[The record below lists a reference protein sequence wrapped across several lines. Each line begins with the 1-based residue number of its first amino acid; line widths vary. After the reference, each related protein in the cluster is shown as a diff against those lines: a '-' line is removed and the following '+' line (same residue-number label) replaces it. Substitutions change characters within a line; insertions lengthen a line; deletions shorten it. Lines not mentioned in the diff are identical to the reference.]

1 MSTELAFTP
10 AIELAEM
17 VRTKQVSPV
26 ELVEMYLERIGKFD
40 PELNSYVTVAGE
52 QALDDA
58 RRKQEEITK
67 GGELPP
73 FHGVPI
79 SVKDL
84 FETAGIRTTLSCS
97 ALADYVP
104 DQDDFTVESIRAA
117 GFVILGK
124 TNTSEFGSI
133 PVAESDLNGIARN
146 PWNTDHTPGGS
157 SGGAAAGIAAGLA
170 PLAHGSDGGGSIRIP
185 ASCCGLFGH
194 KPSRGR
200 VSSGPRIGEAW
211 HGFSTQGPIGRT
223 VADTAAL
230 LDVLTGY
237 KTGDPYWL
245 PIPDRPFRDEVGR
258 DPGKLKIGFTATSP
272 NEIPA
277 EPDCVAALKDA
288 AELLES
294 LGHDVEESD
303 PGWVDQT
310 LAPTFVSLVMTGL
323 SLLDFLK
330 EGMEPLNRY
339 LVDQAAEM
347 PATQHMQALL
357 AAHQWSRKV
366 VSFWDDHDILLTP
379 TLAQPP
385 LPVGWIR
392 EEDDPF
398 GQLARSGMFIPY
410 TPAANVTGQPAA
422 SVPLYQSDAGLPI
435 GVQLIGPPGD
445 DALVLRLSA
454 QLEEARPW
462 ADRRPMIA

>member
-1 MSTELAFTP
+1 MSELAFTP
-10 AIELAEM
+10 AVELAEM
-17 VRTKQVSPV
+17 VRNKQVSPV
-26 ELVEMYLERIGKFD
+26 ELVEVYLERISKFD
-40 PELNSYVTVAGE
+40 TELNSYVTVAGD
-52 QALDDA
+52 QALEEA
-58 RRKQEEITK
+58 KRKQEEVTT
-67 GGELPP
+67 GAALPP

-79 SVKDL
+79 SIKDL
-84 FETAGIRTTLSCS
+84 FETKGIRTTLSCS

-104 DQDDFTVESIRAA
+104 DQDDFTVQSIRAA
-117 GFVILGK
+117 GFIILGK
-124 TNTSEFGSI
+124 TNTSEFGTI

-157 SGGAAAGIAAGLA
+157 SGGAAAGLAAGLA
-170 PLAHGSDGGGSIRIP
+170 PIAQGSDGGGSIRVP

-245 PIPDRPFRDEVGR
+245 PVPSRPFREEAGR
-258 DPGKLKIGFTATSP
+258 DPGTLRIGFTTTSP
-272 NEIPA
+272 NEIP
-277 EPDCVAALKDA
+277 PDPECVDAVRDA
-288 AELLES
+288 ADLLDS
-294 LGHDVEESD
+294 LGHHVEEAD
-303 PGWVDQT
+303 PGWIDQT
-310 LAPTFVSLVMTGL
+310 LAPTFVKLVMTGV

-330 EGMEPLNRY
+330 EGMEPLNRF
-339 LVDQAAEM
+339 LVDEAANM
-347 PATQHMQALL
+347 SATEHMQSLL
-357 AAHQWSRKV
+357 AAHQWARKV
-366 VSFWDDHDILLTP
+366 VGFWNDRDILLTP
-379 TLAQPP
+379 TVATPP

-392 EEDDPF
+392 EEDEPF
-398 GQLARSGMFIPY
+398 AQLARSGMFIPY

-422 SVPLYQSDAGLPI
+422 SVPLFTSEAGMPI
-435 GVQLIGPPGD
+435 GIQLIGPPGD
-445 DALVLRLSA
+445 DAMVIRLAA

-462 ADRRPMIA
+462 ADKRPAIS